1 VSESA
6 HGLVQLLVRLNR
18 HVPMLGAVV
27 AIADES
33 LAFLGHHGVDRSHRH
48 SPPGRDMDGGDLHG
62 MGCAR

>member
-6 HGLVQLLVRLNR
+6 HGLVQLLLRLNR

-33 LAFLGHHGVDRSHRH
+33 LAFLARHGVDRSHR
-48 SPPGRDMDGGDLHG
+48 
-62 MGCAR
+62 